1 MGEERA
7 DVLPKK
13 LDETESTCFINTA
26 KQLEYTDFYGM
37 GKFPTK
43 VMTTVLWPNL
53 FYLKRCLSA
62 SIFVLSFI
70 YK

>member
-13 LDETESTCFINTA
+13 LDETETTCFINTA

-43 VMTTVLWPNL
+43 VMTTVL
-53 FYLKRCLSA
+53 
-62 SIFVLSFI
+62 
-70 YK
+70 